1 MTEEEK
7 DLAERYGIAVEH
19 KSVYLY
25 KGYKYERL
33 EDALNYA
40 KRDSGPADESSAA
53 RA

>member
-7 DLAERYGIAVEH
+7 ALTERYGIAVEH
-19 KSVYLY
+19 KSVFLY

-40 KRDSGPADESSAA
+40 KREAGSAGEPSA
-53 RA
+53 TRA